1 MSGDTPQKHAPK
13 SAESMDVRLAKAET
27 EVERLK
33 QALDNISIWCSTRKD
48 IDVGAV
54 ARNQGGGGHKGAA
67 GFQLKQLPPELMP

>member
-1 MSGDTPQKHAPK
+1 MCSEITNRPRPWSGAVANVQGKHW
-13 SAESMDVRLAKAET
+13 S
-27 EVERLK
+27 
-33 QALDNISIWCSTRKD
+33 ISLYTTRKD